1 MFFFSNTI
9 IKIDCVC
16 SIILS
21 PTKML
26 TNTVSNIPI
35 CYNTAEHDIKF
46 CLSFGEGKEEDQSE
60 NETERKNFTKNY
72 DVEVFESGE
81 GDDYMKG
88 YRVVANE
95 APLVIKISDISIT
108 KDNENSKYEYAIGI
122 AVDNAAPEYYSNS
135 STLPNNIERDGTMWS
150 IPANTGTSHNL
161 DQNPNAKYQWMAR
174 RSMEEG
180 YKPTAEELEL
190 GMEETSQNTGLV
202 YMTFMVFR
210 KLKAE
215 PEYSTSRGT
224 TRGGTTRGL
233 RGGGDDSGGSSS
245 SGGSVGARFG
255 YGNTASSA
263 SVKSTYEYSTG
274 TEKYVMPIRLR
285 INNNSAKSSTNCSQ
299 HLRGASINA
308 LRRQT
313 MTVPF

>member
-1 MFFFSNTI
+1 
-9 IKIDCVC
+9 
-16 SIILS
+16 
-21 PTKML
+21 ML
-26 TNTVSNIPI
+26 TSTVSNIPI

-46 CLSFGEGKEEDQSE
+46 SLTFGEGKEDDESE

-81 GDDYMKG
+81 GDEYMKG

-95 APLVIKISDISIT
+95 APLVIKIGDISIT
-108 KDNENSKYEYAIGI
+108 KENSKYEYAIGI

-135 STLPNNIERDGTMWS
+135 STLPNNIERDGTMWT
-150 IPANTGTSHNL
+150 IPANTGSSHNL

-174 RSMEEG
+174 RSIEEG

-215 PEYSTSRGT
+215 PEYSTSRGG
-224 TRGGTTRGL
+224 TRCSGTTRGL
-233 RGGGDDSGGSSS
+233 RGGGDDSGDTTRS
-245 SGGSVGARFG
+245 GSVGARFG
-255 YGNTASSA
+255 YGNEASSS
-263 SVKSTYEYSTG
+263 SVKSTYEYSAG

-285 INNNSAKSSTNCSQ
+285 INNNSAKSNTNCSQ

-308 LRRQT
+308 VRRQT

>member
-1 MFFFSNTI
+1 
-9 IKIDCVC
+9 
-16 SIILS
+16 
-21 PTKML
+21 ML

-46 CLSFGEGKEEDQSE
+46 SLTFGEGKEEDQSE

-81 GDDYMKG
+81 GDEYMKG

-95 APLVIKISDISIT
+95 APLVIKIGDISIT
-108 KDNENSKYEYAIGI
+108 KENSKYEYAIGI

-135 STLPNNIERDGTMWS
+135 STLPNNIERDGTMWT

-210 KLKAE
+210 KLKAV
-215 PEYSTSRGT
+215 PEYSTSRGGSGGGA
-224 TRGGTTRGL
+224 TRCGGASRGL
-233 RGGGDDSGGSSS
+233 RGGGDDSGEATRSS
-245 SGGSVGARFG
+245 GSVGARFG
-255 YGNTASSA
+255 YGNEASSS
-263 SVKSTYEYSTG
+263 SVKSTYEYSAG

-285 INNNSAKSSTNCSQ
+285 INNNSAKSNTNCSQ
-299 HLRGASINA
+299 HLKGASINA

>member
-1 MFFFSNTI
+1 M
-9 IKIDCVC
+9 KVKQ
-16 SIILS
+16 
-21 PTKML
+21 TKQ
-26 TNTVSNIPI
+26 TKQP
-35 CYNTAEHDIKF
+35 
-46 CLSFGEGKEEDQSE
+46 
-60 NETERKNFTKNY
+60 KNY
-72 DVEVFESGE
+72 DVEVFESGDSGE
-81 GDDYMKG
+81 GDNYMKG

-108 KDNENSKYEYAIGI
+108 KENENSKYEYAIGI

-215 PEYSTSRGT
+215 PEYSSTRGGT
-224 TRGGTTRGL
+224 TRGGSGGTTRGL
-233 RGGGDDSGGSSS
+233 RGGGGDDDSS
-245 SGGSVGARFG
+245 GSVGARFG

-285 INNNSAKSSTNCSQ
+285 ISNNSAKSSTNCSQ

>member
-1 MFFFSNTI
+1 
-9 IKIDCVC
+9 
-16 SIILS
+16 
-21 PTKML
+21 ML

-46 CLSFGEGKEEDQSE
+46 SLTFGEGKEEDQSE

-72 DVEVFESGE
+72 DVEVFESGVSGE

-95 APLVIKISDISIT
+95 APLVIKIGDISIT
-108 KDNENSKYEYAIGI
+108 RENSKYDYAIGI
-122 AVDNAAPEYYSNS
+122 AVDNAAPEYYSNI
-135 STLPNNIERDGTMWS
+135 STLPNNIERDGTMWT
-150 IPANTGTSHNL
+150 IPANTGLSHNL

-210 KLKAE
+210 KLKAV

-224 TRGGTTRGL
+224 TRSGGATRGL
-233 RGGGDDSGGSSS
+233 RGGGDDSGEATRS
-245 SGGSVGARFG
+245 GSVGARFG
-255 YGNTASSA
+255 YGNEASSS

-285 INNNSAKSSTNCSQ
+285 ISNNSAKSNTNCSQ
-299 HLRGASINA
+299 HLKGASINA
-308 LRRQT
+308 VRRQT

>member
-1 MFFFSNTI
+1 MSSYYAPN
-9 IKIDCVC
+9 
-16 SIILS
+16 
-21 PTKML
+21 KML
-26 TNTVSNIPI
+26 TSTVSNIPI

-46 CLSFGEGKEEDQSE
+46 SLTFGEGKEDDESE

-95 APLVIKISDISIT
+95 APLVIKIGDISIT
-108 KDNENSKYEYAIGI
+108 KENSKYEYAIGI

-135 STLPNNIERDGTMWS
+135 STLPNNIERDGTMWT

-210 KLKAE
+210 KLKAV
-215 PEYSTSRGT
+215 PEYSTSRSGS
-224 TRGGTTRGL
+224 GGTTRGL
-233 RGGGDDSGGSSS
+233 RGGGDDSGGSGG

-255 YGNTASSA
+255 YGNEASSS
-263 SVKSTYEYSTG
+263 SVKSTYEYSAG

-285 INNNSAKSSTNCSQ
+285 INNNSAKSNTNCSQ
-299 HLRGASINA
+299 HLKGASINA
-308 LRRQT
+308 VRRQT